1 MGSACCLS
9 SRQRVDEN
17 SVESKNVVK
26 RETAVFFAQ
35 LIENVVKINVQSMSL
50 LPYAACYNQNIE

>member
-1 MGSACCLS
+1 M
-9 SRQRVDEN
+9 
-17 SVESKNVVK
+17 ESKNVVK